1 MRAFWLA
8 MTLAVAGILSGCGGE
23 DVINYSCDEP
33 QPYQAVRAGKR
44 IEAPEGLDQLN
55 ELAEMPVPKAEGA
68 PVRPIGS
75 RCIELPPKVT
85 TGGS

>member
-1 MRAFWLA
+1 MRAIWLA
-8 MTLAVAGILSGCGGE
+8 MTLTVAGILSGCGGK

-33 QPYQAVRAGKR
+33 QRYQAAHAGKR

-68 PVRPIGS
+68 VDRPTGS
-75 RCIELPPKVT
+75 RCIELPPKIN
-85 TGGS
+85 TGS

>member
-8 MTLAVAGILSGCGGE
+8 MTLAVAVILSGCGGE

-33 QPYQAVRAGKR
+33 QLYQAVRAGKR
-44 IEAPEGLDQLN
+44 IEAPEGLDPLN

-68 PVRPIGS
+68 PVRPKGS

>member
-1 MRAFWLA
+1 MRAIWLA

-23 DVINYSCDEP
+23 NVINYSCDEP
-33 QPYQAVRAGKR
+33 QRYQAVRAGKR

-68 PVRPIGS
+68 VVRPKGS
-75 RCIELPPKVT
+75 RCIELPPRIT
-85 TGGS
+85 TGS